1 MDLRATL
8 QQSLGDDFSIEREL
22 GGGGMSRVFLVRQ
35 ESLGRDVV
43 LKVLSPELAQG
54 LSAERFTRE
63 IKLAAA
69 LQEPH
74 IVPVLSAG
82 QTAEGLPFYTMP
94 FVKGD
99 SLRARMSAGRVPLGE
114 AVNILRD
121 VARALA
127 YAHASGVVH
136 RDIKPENILLSSGTA
151 VVTDFGIAKALRASR
166 TQAPG
171 GTLTQIGTSIGTPA
185 YMAPEQAA
193 GDEATDHRADIY
205 AWGVVAYELLS
216 GAHPFADKK
225 TPQAL
230 LTAHFSETPAPL
242 TASRNGVP
250 APLAALVQRCLEKDP
265 AKRPQSGEE
274 IVQSLDAAR
283 GDGAASSAPG
293 TRNRITAIVAAAAVV
308 ALVAAA
314 FVLLPS
320 RAASKDSADRSVA
333 VIPFEN
339 AGGDSTQEYF
349 SDGLT
354 DELIGRLATTG
365 LRVSGR
371 NSAFTFKGK
380 HAAAREVG
388 TTLGV
393 HTVLSGRVSR
403 LGDKL
408 HVSAELASA
417 ANDSVLW
424 TFNADRRTS
433 DIFAVQQE
441 IVESI
446 VGHFRVAPTRST
458 IAGGGQTSN
467 LAAHDLYLRGHFR
480 ANKPTREDLLA
491 ALATYD
497 SALALDTTYAL
508 AWVGKAN
515 VYANLADAYLP
526 PNVAYPKG
534 LEAVRRAMAL
544 DSTLAESW
552 VAAANIDALYTWN
565 WARCKAYLDR
575 ARAAGLRS
583 PDLWYAEAGYWSGV
597 RRLDKMVE
605 AFNESARLDPLAI
618 LTATLRLD
626 TWTQIGA
633 PDSAIAFWE
642 SLPASMR
649 VVPYA
654 NAFYAVALTD
664 RGDYARA
671 EQEFTNSLPAL
682 GHPSPGLGM
691 LYVRTGRRAKAE
703 KILADIEASW
713 PETYIAPEIVAQLP
727 AALGDTTTM
736 YKWLER
742 GVKIH
747 SAWATGLWIWK
758 SAFGKFMAQPHYQD
772 ILRRIHDSP
781 SPPPG

>member
-8 QQSLGDDFSIEREL
+8 QQSLGADFSIEREL
-22 GGGGMSRVFLVRQ
+22 GGGGMSRVFVVRE

-114 AVNILRD
+114 AVSVLRD

-216 GAHPFADKK
+216 GAHPFSDKK

-242 TASRNGVP
+242 TASRNAVP
-250 APLAALVQRCLEKDP
+250 ASLGALVQRCLEKDP
-265 AKRPQSGEE
+265 AKRPQSAQE
-274 IVQSLDAAR
+274 IVQSLDAVR
-283 GDGAASSAPG
+283 GDDAASARG
-293 TRNRITAIVAAAAVV
+293 TRNRVTAIVAAVAVV
-308 ALVAAA
+308 ALAAAA
-314 FVLLPS
+314 FVILPS

-388 TTLGV
+388 ATLGV

-417 ANDSVLW
+417 TNDSVLW

-446 VGHFRVAPTRST
+446 VGHFRVSPTRST
-458 IAGGGQTSN
+458 IAGDGRTSN
-467 LAAHDLYLRGHFR
+467 LAAHDLYLRGNFR
-480 ANKPTREDLLA
+480 ANKTTRDDLLA

-497 SALALDTTYAL
+497 SALALDTAYAL

-515 VYANLADAYLP
+515 VYANLADAYVA

-534 LEAVRRAMAL
+534 EEAVRRAMAL

-552 VAAANIDALYTWN
+552 VAAGNIDALYTWN
-565 WARCKAYLDR
+565 WARSKAYLDR

-583 PDLWYAEAGYWSGV
+583 SDLWYAEGGYWSGV

-605 AFNESARLDPLAI
+605 AFDESARLDPLAI
-618 LTATLRLD
+618 LTATLRLE
-626 TWTQIGA
+626 TWTETGA

-642 SLPASMR
+642 NLPASMR
-649 VVPYA
+649 TVPYGEV
-654 NAFYAVALTD
+654 FYAVALTD
-664 RGDYARA
+664 HGDYARA
-671 EQEFTNSLPAL
+671 EQEFTKSLPAL
-682 GHPSPGLGM
+682 GHPSPGLGV
-691 LYVRTGRRAKAE
+691 LYARTGRRAQAE
-703 KILADIEASW
+703 KILSDIEASW
-713 PETYIAPEIVAQLP
+713 PASYIAPEIVAQLP

-758 SAFGKFMAQPHYQD
+758 SAFGRYMPQAHYQD

-781 SPPPG
+781 TPPAS